1 MTGTGDLRMGMKSY
15 LQHELPAGLA
25 MAPIAS
31 SELSRLR
38 HLCLDMPEVSE
49 QATPEQTAFKVGQR
63 SFVVVETYRT
73 PEGKPYNCLA
83 FKASFF
89 DLERLRKEKSF
100 FPAPYLGGPGWL
112 GRRLDNEADPID
124 WSDLQASLIRSH
136 RQLAGRSPRG
146 RGRPG
151 PGAKAA

>member
-1 MTGTGDLRMGMKSY
+1 MNSSVQNDLPVGF
-15 LQHELPAGLA
+15 A

-31 SELSRLR
+31 SELEQLR
-38 HLCLDMPEVSE
+38 HLCLDLDEVSE
-49 QATPEQTAFKVGQR
+49 QTSPEQTSFKVGQR
-63 SFVVVETYRT
+63 AFVVVETYRT

-89 DLERLRKEKSF
+89 DLERLRQERGF

-124 WSDLQASLIRSH
+124 WTDLEASLMRSH
-136 RQLAGRSPRG
+136 RQIVGRATRKSRTG
-146 RGRPG
+146 EGTR
-151 PGAKAA
+151 AA